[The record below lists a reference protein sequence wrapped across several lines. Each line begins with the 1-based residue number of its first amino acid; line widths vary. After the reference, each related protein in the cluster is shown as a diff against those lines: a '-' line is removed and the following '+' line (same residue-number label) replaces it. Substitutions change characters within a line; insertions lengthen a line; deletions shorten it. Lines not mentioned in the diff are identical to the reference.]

1 MLQNEVIDSFY
12 SRLGGIVLIESEDTG
27 IVNLIT
33 RNSVFKNIR
42 GQAGSAFRLQDAGK
56 VILDNCNFT

>member
-12 SRLGGIVLIESEDTG
+12 SRHGGIVLIESESAG

-33 RNSVFKNIR
+33 RNSVFKNMR
-42 GQAGSAFRLQDAGK
+42 GLSGSAFRLQDMGK